1 MHRQWDSSPNPAPVR
16 SPTSTHSRHV
26 NTPLPKKKKKVLSRD
41 LNKDSSCKWETKEV
55 ADTFPHPLSSPT
67 HVPHT
72 CDTCAC
78 MSHGEMYSHTRV
90 LQFKMNINCVSVW
103 LRLIQTWNANAWNH
117 GRLSLLEMEAGR
129 FRVWV
134 CEADFPLWILTLII
148 KKKKKRGKKSVMQW
162 DANSERYYT
171 FIHHNKQRSRRIQ
184 HEGRR
189 HPLSVSSLGISELPS
204 WPFKLCFSIFVWK
217 AAQPFSSE
225 KPCSSK

>member
-1 MHRQWDSSPNPAPVR
+1 MRLEPQPRPREITHLYAQPAR
-16 SPTSTHSRHV
+16 KHSITK
-26 NTPLPKKKKKVLSRD
+26 NKKKVLSRD

-90 LQFKMNINCVSVW
+90 LQLKMNINCVSVW

-148 KKKKKRGKKSVMQW
+148 KKKKKRKEECDAMRCQQW
-162 DANSERYYT
+162 AILYLYT
-171 FIHHNKQRSRRIQ
+171 SQ
-184 HEGRR
+184 
-189 HPLSVSSLGISELPS
+189 
-204 WPFKLCFSIFVWK
+204 
-217 AAQPFSSE
+217 
-225 KPCSSK
+225 

>member
-1 MHRQWDSSPNPAPVR
+1 MRLEPQPRPREITQLYAQPAR
-16 SPTSTHSRHV
+16 KHSI
-26 NTPLPKKKKKVLSRD
+26 TKKKKKVLSRD

-55 ADTFPHPLSSPT
+55 TDTFPHPLSSPT

-90 LQFKMNINCVSVW
+90 LQLKMNINCVSVW

-148 KKKKKRGKKSVMQW
+148 KKKKKEERRVWCNEMPTVSDIIPLYITINKGAEGFNMKEDAIHFLCPHWAYLSCHHDLSSCVSPSLCEKLLSHFHRKSPV
-162 DANSERYYT
+162 A
-171 FIHHNKQRSRRIQ
+171 
-184 HEGRR
+184 
-189 HPLSVSSLGISELPS
+189 VSNY
-204 WPFKLCFSIFVWK
+204 
-217 AAQPFSSE
+217 
-225 KPCSSK
+225 